1 MAVLPI
7 LIYPNK
13 TLKIPSSKVPQVDE
27 NISLLIKNM
36 TETMYDHKGCVGLAA
51 PQVGYNLRIVV
62 IDASKHK
69 KTTVCHNLIIF
80 INPVITKK
88 EGDIIIREGC
98 LSVPDYT
105 GNVKRATKVTVNGLD
120 GNGNP
125 QEITTEGFEAIVL
138 QHEIDHLDGYLFIDR
153 VASLKRDIFR
163 RKKYQ

>member
-7 LIYPNK
+7 LTYPNK
-13 TLKIPSSKVPQVDE
+13 MLKIPSSKVAQVDE
-27 NISLLIKNM
+27 NINLLIKNM

-51 PQVGYNLRIVV
+51 PQVGYSLRIVV
-62 IDASKHK
+62 IDALKHK

-88 EGDIIIREGC
+88 EGAVIVREGC
-98 LSVPDYT
+98 LSLPDYT
-105 GNVKRATKVTVNGLD
+105 GNVKRASKVTVTGLD
-120 GNGNP
+120 KDGNNK
-125 QEITTEGFEAIVL
+125 EITTEGFEAVVL